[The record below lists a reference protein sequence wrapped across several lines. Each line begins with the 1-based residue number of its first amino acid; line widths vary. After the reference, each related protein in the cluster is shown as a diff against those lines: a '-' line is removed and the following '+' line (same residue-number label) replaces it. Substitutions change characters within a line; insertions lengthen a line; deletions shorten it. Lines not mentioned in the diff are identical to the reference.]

1 MGLWE
6 GTKSP
11 LTLGPRYIPTPA
23 PDLIG
28 AIGTA
33 VAIALGPDIL
43 RVQYVFSVASAMS
56 KMTLLL
62 DIGVGRINWAYRKLQ
77 SRI

>member
-23 PDLIG
+23 PDLMR
-28 AIGTA
+28 AIRFA
-33 VAIALGPDIL
+33 V
-43 RVQYVFSVASAMS
+43 SSAMS

-62 DIGVGRINWAYRKLQ
+62 DIGMGGINWAYRKLQ